1 MDSGRDIKELF
12 LRYYRPLCLYALHYL
27 QDADAV
33 EDIVQESFTAFWQK
47 SAGPEEIGSPGSY
60 LYRMV
65 RNRCI
70 DALRRQDRDGGRL
83 RPEDLSG
90 EITDEQAVERS
101 AVEARL
107 WEAVERLPRA
117 RRELLLMSKRDGLS
131 YEQIARDRGLSVNTV
146 RNQISRALKAL
157 RAESERILDFIL
169 FFFTLPAV

>member
-1 MDSGRDIKELF
+1 MDSGRDIRDLF

-70 DALRRQDRDGGRL
+70 DALRRQDRDGERI

-90 EITDEQAVERS
+90 EITDEQAVDRS

-107 WEAVERLPRA
+107 WEAVGRLPRA
-117 RRELLLMSKRDGLS
+117 RRELLLMSKRDGMS
-131 YEQIARDRGLSVNTV
+131 YEQIAQAKGLSVNTV

-157 RAESERILDFIL
+157 RAETERILDFIL